1 MFVCPKAYRK
11 EIEFLLKSNI
21 VVREPDQNLAK
32 IGPGVRS
39 EVCIKRCP
47 I

>member
-11 EIEFLLKSNI
+11 EIEFLLKSN

-39 EVCIKRCP
+39 EVCIKRCL